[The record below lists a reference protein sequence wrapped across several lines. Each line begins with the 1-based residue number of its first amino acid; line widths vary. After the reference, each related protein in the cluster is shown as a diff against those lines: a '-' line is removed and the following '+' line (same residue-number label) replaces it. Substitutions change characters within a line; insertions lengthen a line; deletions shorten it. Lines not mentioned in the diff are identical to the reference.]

1 MLLDWEGG
9 EIVYTYDGD
18 GNLVKSVIDNKTTY
32 YPNQY
37 YEKRMVDAQQTIY
50 KYYFVGSARIALR
63 ENGTITWLL
72 SDHLGST
79 SGTVSAVGVLVS
91 TMKYTAFG
99 ETRGTGSS
107 TTDYRYTG
115 QREEEEI
122 GLYFYKARFYDA
134 ALSRFVQADTIV
146 LEPGESQNWDRY
158 SYVRS
163 NPMNFTDPTGM
174 YYEENGPGK
183 INNTPIPPPNIINF
197 SGSGW
202 TVGAKNKINNA
213 ANIYGWRLLPYVIR
227 VLQQFFHMGVY
238 DGPINLK
245 NGAQAF
251 NLVFGKLEFVS
262 HTNSCSEYFTS
273 LGDEGASTYNCYGC
287 AAGRQTVFK
296 FSNIGM
302 SGLTSEWAGHEI
314 SHIFDLHIGLQG
326 RNSITGWMLDSLEG
340 IIRSHGMIQ
349 NSSLVDYEIF
359 ANMADSWAF
368 NIWDTDKYAYE
379 GLERKSLMDNS
390 MALWVSLAIL
400 GNH

>member
-122 GLYFYKARFYDA
+122 GLYFYKARFYDPY
-134 ALSRFVQADTIV
+134 LNHFIQPDTIIPDPYNP
-146 LEPGESQNWDRY
+146 LDWDRY
-158 SYVRS
+158 NYVRNS
-163 NPMNFTDPTGM
+163 PVNYTDPSGHCIELDEGFCLHEDTRSGR
-174 YYEENGPGK
+174 YHLVNGKGLFKNYVEIAIANYIISGDPRSL
-183 INNTPIPPPNIINF
+183 NRIPDNPPSF
-197 SGSGW
+197 M
-202 TVGAKNKINNA
+202 VGAAMENA
-213 ANIYGWRLLPYVIR
+213 CEGL
-227 VLQQFFHMGVY
+227 GY
-238 DGPINLK
+238 DCGTR
-245 NGAQAF
+245 F
-251 NLVFGKLEFVS
+251 
-262 HTNSCSEYFTS
+262 
-273 LGDEGASTYNCYGC
+273 
-287 AAGRQTVFK
+287 
-296 FSNIGM
+296 
-302 SGLTSEWAGHEI
+302 
-314 SHIFDLHIGLQG
+314 
-326 RNSITGWMLDSLEG
+326 RNSIWLFTVGVLGAAGSRYPGSSANTLPGSIGQDALGNPDCAGCGYLLPETSVGSTGRTTPSNLREQLAME
-340 IIRSHGMIQ
+340 
-349 NSSLVDYEIF
+349 
-359 ANMADSWAF
+359 AAMADPERGTRLPITLGDPRWPA
-368 NIWDTDKYAYE
+368 NE
-379 GLERKSLMDNS
+379 GWLKMTQYTNGVEIHYNYNVRTGQSADFKFPR
-390 MALWVSLAIL
+390 
-400 GNH
+400 